1 MVITNQEFWE
11 GLPNDVRPVLEEIL
25 AEVTVEI
32 NHIAGKQSES
42 RRCKVAGTE
51 GVEILTSSAAEPA
64 RWHEVM
70 APVWN
75 QFGPKIDKVVIDA
88 AVTADAST

>member
-25 AEVTVEI
+25 AEV
-32 NHIAGKQSES
+32 AK
-42 RRCKVAGTE
+42 TE

-64 RWHEVM
+64 LWREAMV
-70 APVWN
+70 PVWK